1 MQIVINLI
9 ELQYNVSIFITIY
22 NFLIILIRMIKIEP
36 DRHRAKSDQPR
47 ISFEFK
53 LMIEIGIKK
62 KKHILNEK
70 LRFQCLR

>member
-62 KKHILNEK
+62 KTHP
-70 LRFQCLR
+70 

>member
-62 KKHILNEK
+62 KHILNEK